1 MGVKGLK
8 TYLLNKKRINNPE
21 VIPNGSKLLV
31 DALGFAFQ
39 GIIYNIAIIITI
51 IINHSIWLLNKN
63 WIGPFPPTV
72 KFKKASD

>member
-21 VIPNGSKLLV
+21 VIPTGSKLLI

-39 GIIYNIAIIITI
+39 GIIYNIAIIIII
-51 IINHSIWLLNKN
+51 IINIYNILYHLLLIIMILSLKH
-63 WIGPFPPTV
+63 IMIL
-72 KFKKASD
+72 